1 MFSLHFDLLV
11 ILIAFSLSPPPL
23 PLPPLSSPFLC
34 MPPGSADEIS
44 GDGNIYFHVCVTNI
58 IIHGYKYHS
67 VFNERQNVALIQQNK
82 YEETVV

>member
-1 MFSLHFDLLV
+1 
-11 ILIAFSLSPPPL
+11 
-23 PLPPLSSPFLC
+23 

-58 IIHGYKYHS
+58 IIYGYKYHS

-82 YEETVV
+82 YEETMV